1 MNTTERRKERLDRS
15 INVRT
20 GGLYAISSWREIA
33 YLIGPRLVLIVGV
46 LILPLLMPN
55 LYWQRVLCN
64 MGIFAMLALSFD
76 FLAHNV
82 GLVCLGGAFFT
93 GVGGYISGVLNS
105 YYGIPPILSIPI
117 ASLGGGLLCTL
128 LLLPTLSLRGIY
140 FAIITIVY
148 PIGAVRTIKALNIF
162 GSTEGL
168 TALATFPNIW
178 VETYLVLG
186 LSLVVLF
193 ALRRLVNDEYGL
205 VLVGVR
211 DNDQAVKASGI
222 NITWYKAQ
230 AVFIASVIG
239 CFTGSYLSTLYGW
252 TGLSQF
258 ALDFSILP
266 IAATVVG
273 GAGTLVGPLLG
284 AFILTPVSELLRA
297 MGTWRILSYCIILLA
312 FVLFRPEGLME
323 YFQRKYHQFE
333 QWREV

>member
-1 MNTTERRKERLDRS
+1 MKTTERRKERLDRS

>member
-1 MNTTERRKERLDRS
+1 
-15 INVRT
+15 
-20 GGLYAISSWREIA
+20 
-33 YLIGPRLVLIVGV
+33 
-46 LILPLLMPN
+46 
-55 LYWQRVLCN
+55 
-64 MGIFAMLALSFD
+64 MGIFAMLALSFN

-82 GLVCLGGAFFT
+82 GLVCLGGGFFT
-93 GVGGYISGVLNS
+93 GVGGYISGTLNF

-148 PIGAVRTIKALNIF
+148 PIGAVRAIKALNIF

-186 LSLVVLF
+186 LSLVALF
-193 ALRRLVNDEYGL
+193 ALRRLVNEEYGL

-211 DNDQAVKASGI
+211 DNDQAVRASGI

-273 GAGTLVGPLLG
+273 GAGTLVGPMLG
-284 AFILTPVSELLRA
+284 AFILTPLSEFLRA
-297 MGTWRILSYCIILLA
+297 MGTWRIFSYCVILLA
-312 FVLFRPEGLME
+312 FILFRPEGLME

-333 QWREV
+333 HWREV

>member
-1 MNTTERRKERLDRS
+1 MNTTERRKERIDRS
-15 INVRT
+15 IKVRT

-33 YLIGPRLVLIVGV
+33 YLIGPRLVLILGV

-148 PIGAVRTIKALNIF
+148 PIGAVRVIKALNIF

-168 TALATFPNIW
+168 TALATLPNIW

-186 LSLVVLF
+186 FSLVALF
-193 ALRRLVNDEYGL
+193 ALRRLVNEEYGL

-211 DNDQAVKASGI
+211 DNDQAVRASGI

-273 GAGTLVGPLLG
+273 GAGTLVGPMLG

-297 MGTWRILSYCIILLA
+297 MGTWRIFSYCVILLA
-312 FVLFRPEGLME
+312 FILFRPEGLME

-333 QWREV
+333 HWREV

>member
-33 YLIGPRLVLIVGV
+33 YLIGPRLVLILGV

-64 MGIFAMLALSFD
+64 TGIFAMLALSFD

-82 GLVCLGGAFFT
+82 GLVCLGGALFT

-230 AVFIASVIG
+230 AVFIASTIG

>member
-1 MNTTERRKERLDRS
+1 LNTTERRKERIDRS
-15 INVRT
+15 IKVRT

-33 YLIGPRLVLIVGV
+33 YLIGPRLVLILGV

-148 PIGAVRTIKALNIF
+148 PIGAVRVIKALNIF

-168 TALATFPNIW
+168 TALATLPNIW

-186 LSLVVLF
+186 VSLVALF
-193 ALRRLVNDEYGL
+193 ALRRLVNEEYGL

-211 DNDQAVKASGI
+211 DNDQAVRASGI

-230 AVFIASVIG
+230 AVFISSTIG
-239 CFTGSYLSTLYGW
+239 CFTGSYLSVLYGW

-284 AFILTPVSELLRA
+284 AFILTPLSELLRA
-297 MGTWRILSYCIILLA
+297 MGTWRILSYCVILLA
-312 FVLFRPEGLME
+312 FILFRPEGLME